1 MNTTSLFNPRAFQRS
16 NPRTRKRAQKGI
28 AKAVRT
34 ALLKESLCISP
45 VAMRECT
52 FFKMIAQEFPST
64 SFEPINGQTIV
75 STGSKK
81 SGSKRRALRTVF
93 LGAVAI
99 KGIDGLVET
108 VAGVAVMVLGTEG
121 IHHLVIQL
129 TAPELDLHPASKTI
143 HLLRHGATN
152 LEHASSRFIVIWLL
166 VHGILKLALAIELL
180 RGRSWIFPV
189 AAVILSGF
197 VAFMTYKLFVHYSLW
212 LLAFAL
218 FDLITVVLVLNEWRS
233 NRTREAQ
240 PA

>member
-1 MNTTSLFNPRAFQRS
+1 MSA
-16 NPRTRKRAQKGI
+16 
-28 AKAVRT
+28 
-34 ALLKESLCISP
+34 
-45 VAMRECT
+45 
-52 FFKMIAQEFPST
+52 
-64 SFEPINGQTIV
+64 
-75 STGSKK
+75 GSKK
-81 SGSKRRALRTVF
+81 SGSKRHALKAAF

-99 KGIDGLVET
+99 KGVDGLVET
-108 VAGVAVMVLGTEG
+108 LAGIAVIILGTEG

-152 LEHASSRFIVIWLL
+152 LEHSSSPFIVIWLL
-166 VHGILKLALAIELL
+166 VHGVLKLALAIELL

-197 VAFMTYKLFVHYSLW
+197 VAFMTYKLFVHYSPW

-233 NRTREAQ
+233 NRTQQAK